1 MQDQGKWLI
10 CGDFNLIYR
19 AEDKSNSRLNR
30 RLMEKFKSLL
40 EELELKELPLSERK
54 FTWMSSQSSQ
64 GQATLTQI
72 DKVFYLT
79 EWEELFSHCPPS
91 CMGVYHIRSLPF
103 NFTRETGNVKFKGIR
118 FESYWWAFPSF
129 TMW

>member
-40 EELELKELPLSERK
+40 EELELKELPLSGRK

-64 GQATLTQI
+64 GQATLT
-72 DKVFYLT
+72 
-79 EWEELFSHCPPS
+79 
-91 CMGVYHIRSLPF
+91 
-103 NFTRETGNVKFKGIR
+103 
-118 FESYWWAFPSF
+118 
-129 TMW
+129 